1 MKNAKKINLLNVKNK
16 IFKMGIKKI
25 DYIEA
30 LNLKSLK
37 KAKKFNENF
46 NIFSAFYIGNVRLID
61 NF

>member
-1 MKNAKKINLLNVKNK
+1 
-16 IFKMGIKKI
+16 MGIKKI

-37 KAKKFNENF
+37 KASKFNENF
-46 NIFSAFYIGNVRLID
+46 NIFSAFYIGSVRLID